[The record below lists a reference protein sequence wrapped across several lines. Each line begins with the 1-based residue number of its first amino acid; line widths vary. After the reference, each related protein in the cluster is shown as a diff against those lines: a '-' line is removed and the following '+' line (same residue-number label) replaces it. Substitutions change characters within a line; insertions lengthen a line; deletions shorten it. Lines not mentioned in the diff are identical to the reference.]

1 MRVGLRVLT
10 VVAIGGLLWVAWTA
24 LSVWLSFR
32 SIDRIEVDLEGARE
46 AIESL
51 RVQDRPPPPPLE
63 PDPVEIDPI
72 GPPSP
77 TALTQTTTTTPA
89 PPEPPDID
97 GDQIPYNPEFSSSP
111 AVPDEAF
118 ESFLIIG
125 SDARADRAGTRADVI
140 ILALLPTDGSSPI
153 LVSLPRDLWL
163 DIPCWEKPNRINA
176 ALNGCGDAASGPE
189 LLALTVA
196 DFTGIQPDH
205 FALFDFEDFQRVIDA
220 FGGIEICVDYP
231 VREKRLALPA
241 GCSTADGATSL
252 LWVRSRR
259 TEEFVD
265 GEWRRMSGVNDITRN
280 ERQQDVLLQ
289 ILASV
294 RSLDTFTSLID
305 IVDSIADA
313 VTIDDG
319 ISLGSAIGLAWDLRD
334 VAPRSIIRLKIPVR
348 HFTTDGGARVLL
360 AKERFS
366 DLLAEVWPA
375 SP

>member
-1 MRVGLRVLT
+1 MRVGFRVLT
-10 VVAIGGLLWVAWTA
+10 VVVIGGLLWVAWTA
-24 LSVWLSFR
+24 VSVWLSFR

-51 RVQDRPPPPPLE
+51 SVQDRPPPPPLE
-63 PDPVEIDPI
+63 PDPVETDPVV
-72 GPPSP
+72 PPST
-77 TALTQTTTTTPA
+77 TAVTETTAVTQTTTTTPA

-118 ESFLIIG
+118 LIIG

-140 ILALLPTDGSSPI
+140 ILALLPADGSSPI

-163 DIPCWEKPNRINA
+163 DISCWEKPNRINA
-176 ALNGCGDAASGPE
+176 ALNGCGEAASGPE

-231 VREKRLALPA
+231 VREKRLKLPA

-252 LWVRSRR
+252 LWVRSRK

-313 VTIDDG
+313 VTIDKGYRSAPPSAWPG
-319 ISLGSAIGLAWDLRD
+319 IYATWPLGR
-334 VAPRSIIRLKIPVR
+334 
-348 HFTTDGGARVLL
+348 
-360 AKERFS
+360 
-366 DLLAEVWPA
+366 
-375 SP
+375 